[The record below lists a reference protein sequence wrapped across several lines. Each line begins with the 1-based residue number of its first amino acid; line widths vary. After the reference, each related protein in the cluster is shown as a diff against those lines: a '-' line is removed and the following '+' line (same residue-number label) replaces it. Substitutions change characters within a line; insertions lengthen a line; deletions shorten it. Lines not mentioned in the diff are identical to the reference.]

1 MMANMLIPDE
11 GKLLWLYWALCT
23 DGSDLEDFTLR
34 LYKNNFTPDD
44 NTVLA
49 DFTEATFGGYGA
61 VGIAR
66 ASMGTPTI
74 VSHVAESTRSS
85 APVFTCTSGSSQT
98 VYGWYL
104 ESNTTNKCVA
114 TQAFDTPRVMS
125 PGATESIDPFKMDLK
140 TFA

>member
-1 MMANMLIPDE
+1 MADMLIPDE

-23 DGSDLEDFTLR
+23 NGSDLEDFTLR
-34 LYKNNFTPDD
+34 LYKNNFVPDD
-44 NTVLA
+44 STVLA
-49 DFTEATFGGYGA
+49 DFTEATFTGYGA

-66 ASMGTPTI
+66 SAMASPVI
-74 VSHVAESTRSS
+74 VSHVARSTKSV
-85 APVFTCTSGSSQT
+85 APVFSCTGGSPQT

-114 TQAFDTPRVMS
+114 TQEFDSPRVMS
-125 PGATESIDPFKMDLK
+125 NGATESIDPFRMDLK